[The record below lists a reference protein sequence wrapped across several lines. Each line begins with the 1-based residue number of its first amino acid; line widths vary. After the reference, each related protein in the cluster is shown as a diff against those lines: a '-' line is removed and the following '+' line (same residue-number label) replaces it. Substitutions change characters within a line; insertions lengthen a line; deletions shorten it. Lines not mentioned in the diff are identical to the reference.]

1 MPRAPASED
10 RRQTRRR
17 PNTKLTEEDVVAIRE
32 QLAVGIKQAELAR
45 RYGVTRQY
53 ISLIANEMSWV
64 PLSKRAVTGRH
75 AEKP

>member
-1 MPRAPASED
+1 MPED

-17 PNTKLTEEDVVAIRE
+17 ANTKLSEEDVVAIRE
-32 QLAVGIKQAELAR
+32 QLAEGIKQAELAR

-53 ISLIANEMSWV
+53 ISLIANGMSWV

-75 AEKP
+75 ARKS